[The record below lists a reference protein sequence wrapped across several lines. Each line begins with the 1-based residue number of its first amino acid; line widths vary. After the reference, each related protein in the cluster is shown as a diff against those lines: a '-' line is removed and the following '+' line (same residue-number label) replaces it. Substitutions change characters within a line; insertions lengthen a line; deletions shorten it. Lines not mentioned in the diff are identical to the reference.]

1 MKKIILSLT
10 LISAFAVNA
19 KAQDLQSI
27 FGTLKKEVEKVNTQP
42 TTQNNSTVKVV
53 NSSTESK
60 TISAES
66 LTKLNGLSNATV
78 ASGLKE
84 ALSLGLTDG
93 IKSLGQK
100 NGFYNNSVAKIL
112 MPEELQNVEKTL
124 RSLGMGSLAD
134 KGIKLLNSAAEDAV
148 SEAAPIFVNAVTS
161 MTITDAKDILVGG
174 NNSATNYLKLKTT
187 SDLTK
192 AFQPKV
198 EASLGKV
205 GADKVWNN
213 LITKYNT
220 LTGNQIDPNL
230 NAYVTQQTING
241 VFNMVAEKEEGIRG
255 NKALRTTSLLQQVFG
270 AQDSKK

>member
-42 TTQNNSTVKVV
+42 TTQNNSSVKVV

-161 MTITDAKDILVGG
+161 MTITDAKDILLGG

-255 NKALRTTSLLQQVFG
+255 NKALRITSLLQQVFG